1 MIICATVYD
10 CVNRASAPAEIKED
24 SKELNE
30 IKKKITGEGVVNE
43 YEYVSVK
50 KPPKKNPFISF
61 VVNCSLYTNSERIF
75 RTDNGGK
82 YTCLNGLR
90 ALSMMWIIMGHTFN
104 YLADYKLF
112 FLLCK

>member
-1 MIICATVYD
+1 MYD
-10 CVNRASAPAEIKED
+10 CIDRCTRPVETKEN
-24 SKELNE
+24 SKELDE
-30 IKKKITGEGVVNE
+30 IKKRITGAGVITEHVQ
-43 YEYVSVK
+43 VK
-50 KPPKKNPFISF
+50 LPKKSAVATF
-61 VVNCSLYTNSERIF
+61 VLNCSLYGNSERIF

-90 ALSMMWIIMGHTFN
+90 ALSMIWIIIGHTFN